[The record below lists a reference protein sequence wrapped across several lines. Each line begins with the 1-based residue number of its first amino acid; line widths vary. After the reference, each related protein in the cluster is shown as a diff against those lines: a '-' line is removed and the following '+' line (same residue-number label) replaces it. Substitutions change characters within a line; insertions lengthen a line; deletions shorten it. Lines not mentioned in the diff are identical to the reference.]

1 MTWKISLSVDRK
13 MPFNE
18 QPVRLNEPLAL
29 GLIRARALIPT
40 VPGFAAIFI
49 HVDFFQGGSASIF

>member
-13 MPFNE
+13 MPSDE
-18 QPVRLNEPLAL
+18 QPVRLNEPHSCP
-29 GLIRARALIPT
+29 IRPRALIPT
-40 VPGFAAIFI
+40 APAFAAIFI